1 MPTTGDLSGQN
12 SRSGSLGSLP
22 PIDDMFY
29 LPSPISTYTYTL
41 LKKNKRSLPVVATSD
56 GDVGVPSDR
65 MDAGRDIVCYM
76 CRVCLW

>member
-41 LKKNKRSLPVVATSD
+41 LKKTKEAFQWSRQVMV
-56 GDVGVPSDR
+56 
-65 MDAGRDIVCYM
+65 M
-76 CRVCLW
+76 